1 MNHKAG
7 KVGIVKCKDYDK
19 KNLKDAIKRCVDL
32 IGGFEKFVNPQSK
45 ILLKPNLLLSA
56 PPERAITTHPLFI
69 EAVIES
75 IVDITGKSQN
85 ILIADSFG
93 PATPYNKKGMEKI
106 YGATGILG
114 IANRTGCRLNYSAEY
129 ECLPNKK
136 GRILKR
142 VEVIKPVINAD
153 VIINLPK
160 FKTHNLTVISGAI
173 KNMFGI
179 IPGFTKVGY
188 HLRFDDFEKFAGMLL
203 DITNFIKPTL
213 NIMDGVW
220 GIEGEG
226 PGRSGTPR
234 NVGLI
239 MAGSDSISMDI
250 IMSQIMNIPEAMN
263 PFIQVLEKWNIGS
276 YTAAEIEVVGEKLS
290 DTIIYDFKIPKNMGQ
305 KRLIKNN
312 FINTY
317 ILPLVRNSLNPYL
330 YVDQDKCSL
339 CMTCRTI
346 CPQKSITS
354 DNKKIK
360 FNKRTCIR
368 CFCCSEMCPEGAIG
382 IKYPFLGNL
391 IFNRLGMSG
400 ELSEKRKTSGTR

>member
-7 KVGIVKCKDYDK
+7 KVSIVKCKGYNK
-19 KNLKDAIKRCVDL
+19 ENLKDAIKRCVRL
-32 IGGFEKFVNPQSK
+32 IGGFEKFLNPQSK
-45 ILLKPNLLLSA
+45 ILLKPNLLMSA
-56 PPERAITTHPLFI
+56 PPERAITTHPSFI
-69 EAVIES
+69 EAVIEN

-106 YGATGILG
+106 YDATGILG
-114 IANRTGCRLNYSAEY
+114 IAERTGCRLNYSAEY
-129 ECLPNKK
+129 ECLSNKK

-142 VEVIKPVINAD
+142 IEIIKPVIEAD

-203 DITNFIKPTL
+203 DITTFIKPAL
-213 NIMDGVW
+213 NIMDGIW

-239 MAGSDSISMDI
+239 LAGSDSISMDI
-250 IMSQIMNIPEAMN
+250 IMSKIMNIPEALN
-263 PFIQVLEKWNIGS
+263 PFIEVLKKWDARS
-276 YTAAEIEVVGEKLS
+276 YITGDIEVAGEKLS
-290 DTIIYDFKIPKNMGQ
+290 DTIIYDFKIPGSTGQ
-305 KRLIKNN
+305 KRLITNN

-317 ILPLVRNSLNPYL
+317 IVPLVRNTLNPYL
-330 YVDQDKCSL
+330 YVDYDKCNL
-339 CMTCRTI
+339 CMTCQTI
-346 CPQKSITS
+346 CPQKSIMS
-354 DNKKIK
+354 VDRKIK
-360 FNKRTCIR
+360 FNRRTCIR

-382 IKYPFLGNL
+382 IKYPFIGNL
-391 IFNRLGMSG
+391 IFNYLRKSG
-400 ELSEKRKTSGTR
+400 ELSEKRKTSDTR

>member
-1 MNHKAG
+1 MNRKAG
-7 KVGIVKCKDYDK
+7 KVSIVKCKDYNK
-19 KNLKDAIKRCVDL
+19 KNLKDAIKRCVSL
-32 IGGFEKFVNPQSK
+32 IGGFEKFLNPQSK
-45 ILLKPNLLLSA
+45 VLLKPNLLLSA
-56 PPERAITTHPLFI
+56 QPERAITTHPLFI
-69 EAVIES
+69 EAVIEN

-114 IANRTGCRLNYSAEY
+114 IAERTGCRLNYSAEY
-129 ECLPNKK
+129 ECLSNKE

-142 VEVIKPVINAD
+142 IEVIKPVIEAD

-203 DITNFIKPTL
+203 DITTFIKPAL
-213 NIMDGVW
+213 NIMDGIW

-226 PGRSGTPR
+226 PGRRGTPR

-239 MAGSDSISMDI
+239 LAGSDSISMDI
-250 IMSQIMNIPEAMN
+250 IMGRIMNIPEALN
-263 PFIQVLEKWNIGS
+263 PFIEVLKKWNVRS
-276 YTAAEIEVVGEKLS
+276 YTTGDIEVAGEKLT
-290 DTIIYDFKIPKNMGQ
+290 DIMIHDFKIPGSIGQ
-305 KRLIKNN
+305 KRLITNN

-317 ILPLVRNSLNPYL
+317 IVPLVRNSLNPYL
-330 YVDQDKCSL
+330 YVDYDKCSL
-339 CMTCRTI
+339 CMTCQAI
-346 CPQKSITS
+346 CPQKSIMS
-354 DNKKIK
+354 VNKKIK
-360 FNKRTCIR
+360 FNQRTCIR

-400 ELSEKRKTSGTR
+400 KLSNKTKTPDTR